1 MNHNYNKH
9 NNNKRVAIDSI
20 FLPPIL
26 FLSMVVLCLQKWIK
40 NPIIR
45 WNRNW
50 EKFHFRLIWK
60 IFFHS
65 FIQTGRKT
73 NGSLV
78 WSRFFFHFIFFVP
91 RIIWTMLLLL
101 RKILFHRMGIKKPE
115 NFWTFTIQQHM
126 ATAKCTV
133 CVCVSF
139 LPILGIKLFL
149 LYSHDKTNIVEPKI
163 LIFYRHLT
171 CFIWITRQIFLS
183 HVFIEFSQSN

>member
-78 WSRFFFHFIFFVP
+78 WSRFYFSFHIFRAQNNLDHATATKKKFYS
-91 RIIWTMLLLL
+91 IIWRYKN
-101 RKILFHRMGIKKPE
+101 RKIFEPLQYNNIWQRQ
-115 NFWTFTIQQHM
+115 NTL
-126 ATAKCTV
+126 
-133 CVCVSF
+133 CVCQFSF
-139 LPILGIKLFL
+139 NSRILNFLF
-149 LYSHDKTNIVEPKI
+149 YTHM
-163 LIFYRHLT
+163 
-171 CFIWITRQIFLS
+171 TRQTWLS
-183 HVFIEFSQSN
+183 LRYWFSTGT